1 MSMSWAALPD
11 SIGNFTLG
19 STLGIGAFSLVKRCT
34 DKTTSAVYAV
44 KIIPKSSI
52 TTEQALARFEREV
65 RAIIKLHHPGIIKI
79 HAFLTDDL
87 YCYLVME
94 HCPGD
99 TLLSNLGQMTHTED
113 FIRSIVK
120 QILATVAH
128 IHREGVAHRD
138 LKLENI
144 LFDATGHI
152 KVIDFGFSR
161 FVTPGE
167 LFGTPCGS
175 AQYVA
180 PEVISGQSY
189 EGRAV
194 DMWSCGVIIYA
205 LMTNYFPWR
214 GSNQAHILRQILS
227 GDFQI
232 PDSVGVL
239 CADLIRK
246 LMTIDPRVRLTADEA
261 LTHPWLETIEVT
273 WNQDDCLVPQ
283 LSERSFTCTLRSTQS
298 GMDVI
303 FNGKAPGLLTTLSK
317 VVHSH
322 SFKPARATPKLVGQ
336 GIPRPTSKLRLFCGE
351 ATGHRDIH
359 LQRTMGT
366 IDEGAE

>member
-1 MSMSWAALPD
+1 M
-11 SIGNFTLG
+11 
-19 STLGIGAFSLVKRCT
+19 
-34 DKTTSAVYAV
+34 
-44 KIIPKSSI
+44 
-52 TTEQALARFEREV
+52 
-65 RAIIKLHHPGIIKI
+65 I
-79 HAFLTDDL
+79 H
-87 YCYLVME
+87 
-94 HCPGD
+94 
-99 TLLSNLGQMTHTED
+99 NED

-120 QILATVAH
+120 QILATVAY
-128 IHREGVAHRD
+128 IHHEGVAHRD

-175 AQYVA
+175 TQYVA
-180 PEVISGQSY
+180 PEVISGHSY

-194 DMWSCGVIIYA
+194 DMWSCGVIIYV

-214 GSNQAHILRQILS
+214 GGNHAQISRQILS

-239 CADLIRK
+239 CADLIQK

-273 WNQDDCLVPQ
+273 WDQDDCLIPQ
-283 LSERSFTCTLRSTQS
+283 LSEGSFTRTLRSTQS
-298 GMDVI
+298 GMEVI
-303 FNGKAPGLLTTLSK
+303 ANGKAPGLLTTLSK
-317 VVHSH
+317 VVRSH
-322 SFKPARATPKLVGQ
+322 SFKPARATPKLIGS
-336 GIPRPTSKLRLFCGE
+336 GLPRPTSGLKLFCGE
-351 ATGHRDIH
+351 ATGHKDIH
-359 LQRTMGT
+359 MQKTMGT
-366 IDEGAE
+366 IEEEAE